1 MRLREGCSCYISL
14 GKKEGIESFHIIT
27 EKGDCLLVNCDWKKT
42 RNPIPS
48 HSLKAEERR
57 FILLF
62 INGKRDISHAF
73 EQEPLPFFAM

>member
-27 EKGDCLLVNCDWKKT
+27 EKGDCLLVNFDWKKT

-48 HSLKAEERR
+48 HSLTIGRGA
-57 FILLF
+57 
-62 INGKRDISHAF
+62 
-73 EQEPLPFFAM
+73 